1 MGSKKG
7 MIAVRNEAEML
18 AVILRVGQKIG
29 VQAIAISGSRREPNA
44 ISDRFQDYDI
54 VYIVDNMQELIAEPS
69 WLEEFG
75 QIMIMQTPE
84 SSVLSQPSLGGRF
97 TFLMHFEDGNR
108 IDLMLCP
115 VELIH
120 LLQAEPFLER
130 LYDPKELLQGMTV
143 PNASIFWIKP
153 PTEKAFHDSC
163 NEFWWVATYVVK
175 GLVRNQLFYAAD
187 HLYQICWQELLRQY
201 DWYLAH
207 QADYRLST
215 GKNHKYLQNY
225 LSEEEYERLT
235 ALCFSSVETCG
246 ESLWK
251 IVQLFD
257 EIARYVSRQ
266 HQFLYHE
273 EEASKVMK
281 YVQKWHSRKWREDPA
296 K

>member
-1 MGSKKG
+1 M
-7 MIAVRNEAEML
+7 
-18 AVILRVGQKIG
+18 
-29 VQAIAISGSRREPNA
+29 
-44 ISDRFQDYDI
+44 
-54 VYIVDNMQELIAEPS
+54 
-69 WLEEFG
+69 
-75 QIMIMQTPE
+75 
-84 SSVLSQPSLGGRF
+84 
-97 TFLMHFEDGNR
+97 
-108 IDLMLCP
+108 
-115 VELIH
+115 
-120 LLQAEPFLER
+120 
-130 LYDPKELLQGMTV
+130 
-143 PNASIFWIKP
+143 
-153 PTEKAFHDSC
+153 
-163 NEFWWVATYVVK
+163 
-175 GLVRNQLFYAAD
+175 
-187 HLYQICWQELLRQY
+187 YQICWQELLRQY

-215 GKNHKYLQNY
+215 GKNHKYLQSY